1 MIFKHIKALEQPHY
15 YIVTINQTI
24 VTLDTIILEVVLF
37 SQTKPNQKGS
47 SGWEDDHYHP
57 AAHPGPNQNVD
68 IQSNKSEYSS
78 TNC

>member
-37 SQTKPNQKGS
+37 SQMIIKIIS
-47 SGWEDDHYHP
+47 FLEDIL
-57 AAHPGPNQNVD
+57 AEVTC
-68 IQSNKSEYSS
+68 EY
-78 TNC
+78 

>member
-37 SQTKPNQKGS
+37 SQMIIKIIS
-47 SGWEDDHYHP
+47 FLEDFL
-57 AAHPGPNQNVD
+57 AEVTC
-68 IQSNKSEYSS
+68 EY
-78 TNC
+78 

>member
-37 SQTKPNQKGS
+37 SQMIIKIIS
-47 SGWEDDHYHP
+47 FL
-57 AAHPGPNQNVD
+57 
-68 IQSNKSEYSS
+68 EYFLAEV
-78 TNC
+78 TCKY